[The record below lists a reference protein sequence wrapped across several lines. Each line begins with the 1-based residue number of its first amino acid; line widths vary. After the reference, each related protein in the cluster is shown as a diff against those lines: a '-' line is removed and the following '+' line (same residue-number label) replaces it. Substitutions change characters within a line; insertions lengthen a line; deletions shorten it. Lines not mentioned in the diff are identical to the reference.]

1 MLSLACTALHPSIP
15 ALDVGVR
22 IGLNSSGVHVPPTPT
37 MLGMLIAAI
46 RAHAL
51 IPEGGGSFWDEW
63 EAESMA
69 TYHELLARA
78 DHLLLNCH
86 HPAAAARGAA

>member
-1 MLSLACTALHPSIP
+1 MLLACTALHPSIP

-22 IGLNSSGVHVPPTPT
+22 IGLSRTGVYVPPTHT

-51 IPEGGGSFWDEW
+51 VPDGEDFWR
-63 EAESMA
+63 EAEAAIMA
-69 TYHELLARA
+69 TRDELLARA
-78 DHLLLNCH
+78 DHLLLNSP
-86 HPAAAARGAA
+86 PAAHLGAA